1 LVILAAVILV
11 VYVTLIAD
19 PTAYSASS
27 RSDNSTGNPNAV
39 APTST
44 GAMSSPQDLNATQQV
59 LAQIT
64 QLLKVLQNQNLSGL
78 QDYYT
83 NESVLTL
90 TGCTDGLGGRYTGLT
105 EIKSLY
111 ANYENGMASFS
122 FIPSGFTLSVI
133 DSSTV
138 NATYGLSIT
147 ARGFFGTVDAT
158 AAVQQQWTLS
168 SNSAQSTTRGDWAI
182 EKDDWNFLSFAVDS
196 PLIQVPACG
205 S

>member
-1 LVILAAVILV
+1 MLAALILV

-27 RSDNSTGNPNAV
+27 RSDSSTGTSNAV
-39 APTST
+39 TVTSPAIT
-44 GAMSSPQDLNATQQV
+44 SSPQDLNATQKV
-59 LAQIT
+59 LSQIT
-64 QLLKVLQNQNLSGL
+64 QLLKDLQNRNLSHL

-83 NESVLTL
+83 NQSVLTL
-90 TGCTDGLGGRYTGLT
+90 TGCTDGLGGKYTGLS
-105 EIKSLY
+105 EIESLY
-111 ANYENGMASFS
+111 ARYENGIASLS
-122 FIPSGFTLSVI
+122 FNASGLALRVV

-158 AAVQQQWTLS
+158 VAVQQQWTLS
-168 SNSAQSTTRGDWAI
+168 SSTQNTTSSSWAI
-182 EKDDWNFLSFAVDS
+182 EKDAWNFLSFAVDS
-196 PLIQVPACG
+196 SLIQVPACK